1 MGFLLG
7 FLPWILYWALVGNV
21 DFRFAVCIALA
32 VVIGTQLI
40 SRIGESWPS
49 LEASSL
55 LIVVL
60 LAVLK
65 NVLLGAAHT
74 QGLPPGHRRR
84 AACSRQGCS
93 DHREQSSV
101 LCGLVVHAACVGSLN
116 DLCRQIRL
124 PHRGFL
130 SGMPVIPSAII
141 GTDIIAPPGKI
152 ITKIVSPTVKFG
164 EPLDFS

>member
-21 DFRFAVCIALA
+21 DFRFAVGIALA

-40 SRIGESWPS
+40 SRIGESWPR

-101 LCGLVVHAACVGSLN
+101 LCGLV
-116 DLCRQIRL
+116 
-124 PHRGFL
+124 F
-130 SGMPVIPSAII
+130 MPLA
-141 GTDIIAPPGKI
+141 
-152 ITKIVSPTVKFG
+152 
-164 EPLDFS
+164 LDR